1 MALVLKLEPAG
12 GICDPLATIIAA
24 IDSGVSPT
32 PDLLDSNVG
41 VDELTVEIHGDQGLL
56 DELAL
61 LEAGGSEVDVV
72 GVPLSGAIVGVVGG
86 GCFINHRGHTVR
98 GLVAIEH
105 LNLVTVLQVHAAVS
119 VGFCDPELHV
129 QSEITKFLN
138 GHQIGRAELAAVGDP
153 VIGHHHCAAIH
164 GIFDDGPLDRQRGL
178 EARSLPVGPLGM
190 EHFLGPIK
198 EHLGALLWFGSDADM
213 GRGGP
218 DTCGRGEGEGEDSE
232 GL

>member
-1 MALVLKLEPAG
+1 MAFVLKLEPAG
-12 GICDPLATIIAA
+12 GICDSLATLIAA

-32 PDLLDSNVG
+32 PDLLDGNVG
-41 VDELTVEIHGDQGLL
+41 VDELTVEIHGDERLL

-61 LEAGGSEVDVV
+61 LEASCSEVDIVS
-72 GVPLSGAIVGVVGG
+72 VPLSGAIVGVVGG
-86 GCFINHRGHTVR
+86 GRFINHRSHAVR

-105 LNLVTVLQVHAAVS
+105 LDLVTVLQVHAAVS
-119 VGFCDPELHV
+119 MEFCDPELDV
-129 QSEITKFLN
+129 QAEISEFLDR
-138 GHQIGRAELAAVGDP
+138 HQIGRAVLAAVGDP

-178 EARSLPVGPLGM
+178 EAGALPVGPLGM

-198 EHLGALLWFGSDADM
+198 EHLGAFLWFGSDTDM

-218 DTCGRGEGEGEDSE
+218 GTCGRGEGEGEEGE